1 MTAKVILNPYA
12 SRWLA
17 QKRLPEAEAALKAA
31 GVDYEVV
38 VSDYAGQGIEL
49 AATAAQDGF
58 DPIIAAGGDST
69 YNEIANGLMKAAGD
83 GPSKIT
89 FGILPMGTAN
99 DLAANLG
106 ISEDLNIAAKIIA
119 TGKSRP
125 MDVCQ
130 VNDRYFVN
138 NSALGMETAITVI
151 QMNMKRVHGVFRYIF
166 ATLIGI
172 ARNPQWQMK
181 LEWDEGEYQGPVTL
195 VSVGNNPRTG
205 GVFYTVPHADPFDG
219 KLSFIYGSAPTR
231 RKIIQIL
238 PRMFKPGEGNIAE
251 SDAIHEIHATWLRVH
266 TEPGTPVHSD
276 GEVFDMDIRDIEYR
290 VLPGRLPILIP

>member
-1 MTAKVILNPYA
+1 MTAKLILNPYA
-12 SRWLA
+12 SRWMA

-31 GVDYEVV
+31 GIDYEVI
-38 VSDYAGQGIEL
+38 VSDYAGHGIDL

-58 DPIIAAGGDST
+58 NPIIAAGGDST
-69 YNEIANGLMKAAGD
+69 YNEVVNGLMKVAVD
-83 GPSKIT
+83 GPSKTT

-106 ISEDLNIAAKIIA
+106 IPDNLNAAANIIAA
-119 TGKSRP
+119 GKSRP

-130 VNDRYFVN
+130 VNERYFVN
-138 NSALGMETAITVI
+138 NSAIGMETAITVI
-151 QMNMKRVHGVFRYIF
+151 QMNMKRVHGIFRYVL
-166 ATLIGI
+166 ATLVGI
-172 ARNPQWQMK
+172 ARNPQWHMK
-181 LEWDEGEYQGPVTL
+181 LTWDSGEYHGPVTL

-231 RKIIQIL
+231 RQIIQLL
-238 PRMFKPGEGNIAE
+238 PRMFKPAEGNITE
-251 SDAIHEIHATWLRVH
+251 SPAIHEIHSTWLRVH

-276 GEVFDMDIRDIEYR
+276 GEVFDMDIQDIEYH
-290 VLPGRLPILIP
+290 VLPGKLPMLIP